1 VAHNNRV
8 IEEMNERARAA
19 EKARRMEFA
28 MAAQQKGKLQKY
40 VQAPQHANRAVDVNV
55 DVVPASTATTA
66 ATATATATAAAAAT
80 KKKITPN
87 KKGLPGKTLGL
98 NNKKKDEVAMDD
110 GGEAGGVDV
119 VKQARPRRKS
129 AQNVKKVV
137 EEMESDNEDED
148 SGGSEY
154 QGEDSGEEV

>member
-28 MAAQQKGKLQKY
+28 MAAQEKGKLQKY
-40 VQAPQHANRAVDVNV
+40 VQAPQHANRVVDVNV
-55 DVVPASTATTA
+55 DVVPASTATT
-66 ATATATATAAAAAT
+66 TATAAAAT
-80 KKKITPN
+80 KKKTTPN

-119 VKQARPRRKS
+119 AKQERPRRKS
-129 AQNVKKVV
+129 AQNIKKVV
-137 EEMESDNEDED
+137 EEMESADEEED